1 MLKVLTIKTMNKRGG
16 TVKAMKEERDE
27 LSRQLSIMMRKF
39 VISYGKIIDADLS
52 GSQVYILEIL
62 AEEGAVK
69 SSYLAERLSITLP
82 AVTNLANKLVSK
94 GYIERQIPEND
105 RRVTLLA
112 ITPLGQE
119 IHEAINQRYSS
130 LTDAIWEGFSDEEI
144 SHLLIAYKRMV
155 KNLEEHEQSKE

>member
-1 MLKVLTIKTMNKRGG
+1 
-16 TVKAMKEERDE
+16 
-27 LSRQLSIMMRKF
+27 MMRKF

-69 SSYLAERLSITLP
+69 SSFLAERLSITLP

-112 ITPLGQE
+112 ITPMGNE
-119 IHEAINQRYSS
+119 IHDIINERYAT
-130 LTDAIWEGFSDEEI
+130 LMDALWDGFSETEI
-144 SHLLIAYKRMV
+144 SNLLGSYKRMV
-155 KNLEEHEQSKE
+155 KNLEEHQQQKE